1 MRNEIEAFL
10 ETWARQDCDAA
21 VSAHK
26 SRLQNAW
33 MQLIDAV
40 EDTDVAA
47 LVPQSMQNEVSRGRQ
62 ILQRIKFDVARA
74 IDAC

>member
-1 MRNEIEAFL
+1 
-10 ETWARQDCDAA
+10 
-21 VSAHK
+21 
-26 SRLQNAW
+26 

-47 LVPQSMQNEVSRGRQ
+47 LAPQSMQNEVSRGRQ